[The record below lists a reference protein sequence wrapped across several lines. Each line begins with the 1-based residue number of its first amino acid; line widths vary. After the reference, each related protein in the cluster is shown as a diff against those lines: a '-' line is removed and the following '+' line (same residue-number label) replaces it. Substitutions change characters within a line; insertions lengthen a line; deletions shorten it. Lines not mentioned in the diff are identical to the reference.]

1 MNVTNFSNLFHQNSI
16 FQQNKPLGQKLVQST
31 INDTLNR
38 LSENLLN
45 TQVQNTDL
53 KRRFDTLELSDAA
66 LEQKSSLSD
75 VPEGLLHYYL
85 HMCKFGASISQVQE
99 YALMEYRDQLSAF
112 DQTIQEYQDMLS
124 GKTALPEQ
132 MKQEDVALLLE
143 ATKVA
148 REQFL
153 QQGAEKLNQFS
164 KEGPTP
170 KGFLGSAYSMI
181 TGETANAQDNPRWQI
196 DPSAQDIYGEIDRA
210 LASAH
215 KVTSTFQDGASG
227 ILAELK
233 RRGCVQAGEEFSLDD
248 QETADSG
255 AATRASLFQDIYDG
269 IWETFKQSISNKTEM
284 QR

>member
-1 MNVTNFSNLFHQNSI
+1 MNVTNFANLFHQNSI

-75 VPEGLLHYYL
+75 VPEGFLHYYL

>member
-1 MNVTNFSNLFHQNSI
+1 MNVTNFANLFHQNSI
-16 FQQNKPLGQKLVQST
+16 FQQNKPLGQKLVQPP

-85 HMCKFGASISQVQE
+85 HMCKFGASISQGQE

-248 QETADSG
+248 QEAADSG

>member
-53 KRRFDTLELSDAA
+53 KRRFDILELSDAA

-85 HMCKFGASISQVQE
+85 HMCKFGASISQGQE

>member
-1 MNVTNFSNLFHQNSI
+1 
-16 FQQNKPLGQKLVQST
+16 
-31 INDTLNR
+31 
-38 LSENLLN
+38 
-45 TQVQNTDL
+45 
-53 KRRFDTLELSDAA
+53 
-66 LEQKSSLSD
+66 
-75 VPEGLLHYYL
+75 
-85 HMCKFGASISQVQE
+85 
-99 YALMEYRDQLSAF
+99 MEYRDQLSAF

-143 ATKVA
+143 TTKVA

-255 AATRASLFQDIYDG
+255 AATRASLFRDIYDG

>member
-1 MNVTNFSNLFHQNSI
+1 MNVTNFANLFHQNSI
-16 FQQNKPLGQKLVQST
+16 FQQNKPLGQKLVQPP

-45 TQVQNTDL
+45 TQVQSTDL

-75 VPEGLLHYYL
+75 VPEGFLHYYL
-85 HMCKFGASISQVQE
+85 HMCKFGASISQGQE

>member
-1 MNVTNFSNLFHQNSI
+1 MNVTNFANLFHQNSI
-16 FQQNKPLGQKLVQST
+16 FQQNKPLGQKLVQPP

-45 TQVQNTDL
+45 TQVQSTDL

-85 HMCKFGASISQVQE
+85 HMCKFGASISQGQE

-170 KGFLGSAYSMI
+170 KDFLGSAYSMI

-255 AATRASLFQDIYDG
+255 AATRASLFRDIYDG

>member
-1 MNVTNFSNLFHQNSI
+1 MNVTNFANLFHQNSI
-16 FQQNKPLGQKLVQST
+16 FQQNKPLGQKLVQPP

>member
-1 MNVTNFSNLFHQNSI
+1 MNVTNFANLFHQNSI